1 MPAPS
6 SYNDL
11 KEGVDFREF
20 CDWAF
25 YQCTIAVPSFALGER
40 VMLRFAAVT
49 HHAKVFLNGHE
60 ICCHVGGFL
69 PFEVQLNEW
78 LKPGD
83 NLLTVAVDNP
93 IDYSTLPVGGKANM
107 MAGLMGGMGSSP
119 SDGKKANNPNYDF
132 FNYAGITRQVCI
144 YTTPAEHID
153 DIELVA
159 DVQDE
164 TGDDPSATIS
174 YKVAATG
181 DADCRVELLDA
192 KGQKVAESSGA
203 EGELMVEHAT
213 LWQPG
218 HAYLYQVRVTFGDDV
233 YELPYDVRTVSVDGE
248 RFLINGRPF
257 YFKGYGKHEDTFPAG
272 RGENLPMDVKDI
284 SLMKW
289 QGANSCR
296 TSHYPYS
303 EEMMRL
309 CDAVGIVV
317 IDETTAVGVN
327 LKFGGG
333 ANFGGEHVSTFD
345 PVHGV
350 QTQEIHKQVIRDL
363 VASDKN
369 HACVVMWSI
378 ANEPDSA
385 SEGAYEYFKPLYD
398 FARELDPQKRP
409 CTLASAQG
417 TTPQNGCSA
426 KLSDVICLNR

>member
-1 MPAPS
+1 MPVPS

-20 CDWAF
+20 CGWAF
-25 YQCTIAVPSFALGER
+25 YQRTIAVPSFALGER

-93 IDYSTLPVGGKANM
+93 IVYSTLPVGGKANM

-119 SDGKKANNPNYDF
+119 SDGKKANNPNFDF

-153 DIELVA
+153 DIEVVA

-164 TGDDPSATIS
+164 TGGDPSATIS

-192 KGQKVAESSGA
+192 KGQKVAESSG
-203 EGELMVEHAT
+203 
-213 LWQPG
+213 
-218 HAYLYQVRVTFGDDV
+218 
-233 YELPYDVRTVSVDGE
+233 
-248 RFLINGRPF
+248 
-257 YFKGYGKHEDTFPAG
+257 
-272 RGENLPMDVKDI
+272 GENLPMDVKDI

-289 QGANSCR
+289 QGANSFR

-309 CDAVGIVV
+309 CDAEGIVV

-363 VASDKN
+363 VARDKN

-409 CTLASAQG
+409 CTLASVQG
-417 TTPQNGCSA
+417 TTPQNDCSA

>member
-1 MPAPS
+1 
-6 SYNDL
+6 
-11 KEGVDFREF
+11 
-20 CDWAF
+20 
-25 YQCTIAVPSFALGER
+25 
-40 VMLRFAAVT
+40 MLRFAAVT

-119 SDGKKANNPNYDF
+119 SDGKKANNPNFDF
-132 FNYAGITRQVCI
+132 FNYAGITRQVSI
-144 YTTPAEHID
+144 YTTPAKHID

-174 YKVAATG
+174 YKVAAAG

-233 YELPYDVRTVSVDGE
+233 YELPYDVRTVRVDGE

-257 YFKGYGKHEDTFPAG
+257 
-272 RGENLPMDVKDI
+272 
-284 SLMKW
+284 
-289 QGANSCR
+289 
-296 TSHYPYS
+296 HYPYS

-309 CDAVGIVV
+309 CDAEGIVV

-350 QTQEIHKQVIRDL
+350 QTQEAHKQVIRDL
-363 VASDKN
+363 VARDKN

-378 ANEPDSA
+378 GNEPDSA

-398 FARELDPQKRP
+398 LARELDPQKRP
-409 CTLASAQG
+409 CTLASVQG
-417 TTPQNGCSA
+417 TTPQNDCSA

>member
-1 MPAPS
+1 MPVPS

-20 CDWAF
+20 CGWAF
-25 YQCTIAVPSFALGER
+25 YQRTIAVPSFALGER

-119 SDGKKANNPNYDF
+119 SDGKKANNPNFDF
-132 FNYAGITRQVCI
+132 FNYAGITRQVSI

-174 YKVAATG
+174 YKVAAAG

-233 YELPYDVRTVSVDGE
+233 YELPYDVRTVRVDGE
-248 RFLINGRPF
+248 RFLINGRRF
-257 YFKGYGKHEDTFPAG
+257 
-272 RGENLPMDVKDI
+272 
-284 SLMKW
+284 
-289 QGANSCR
+289 
-296 TSHYPYS
+296 HYPYS

-309 CDAVGIVV
+309 CDAEGIVV

-350 QTQEIHKQVIRDL
+350 QTQEAHKQVIRGL
-363 VASDKN
+363 VARDKN

-398 FARELDPQKRP
+398 LARELDPQKRP
-409 CTLASAQG
+409 CTLASVQG
-417 TTPQNGCSA
+417 TTPQNDCSA
-426 KLSDVICLNR
+426 KLSDGICLNR

>member
-1 MPAPS
+1 MPVPS

-20 CDWAF
+20 CGWAF
-25 YQCTIAVPSFALGER
+25 YQRTIAVPFFALGER

-119 SDGKKANNPNYDF
+119 SDGKKANNPNFDF
-132 FNYAGITRQVCI
+132 FNYAGITRQVSI

-174 YKVAATG
+174 YKVAAAG

-233 YELPYDVRTVSVDGE
+233 YELPYDVRTVRVDGE

-272 RGENLPMDVKDI
+272 RGREPQVRRRHQLRRR
-284 SLMKW
+284 
-289 QGANSCR
+289 A
-296 TSHYPYS
+296 
-303 EEMMRL
+303 RL
-309 CDAVGIVV
+309 DLRPGSWCADARGPQAGHPRPRRARQEPRVRGHV
-317 IDETTAVGVN
+317 EHRQRAR
-327 LKFGGG
+327 LRLRGGLRVLQ
-333 ANFGGEHVSTFD
+333 AA
-345 PVHGV
+345 
-350 QTQEIHKQVIRDL
+350 L
-363 VASDKN
+363 
-369 HACVVMWSI
+369 
-378 ANEPDSA
+378 
-385 SEGAYEYFKPLYD
+385 
-398 FARELDPQKRP
+398 
-409 CTLASAQG
+409 
-417 TTPQNGCSA
+417 
-426 KLSDVICLNR
+426 

>member
-1 MPAPS
+1 MPVPS

-20 CDWAF
+20 CGWAF
-25 YQCTIAVPSFALGER
+25 YQRTIAVPSFALGQR
-40 VMLRFAAVT
+40 VMLRFVAVT

-107 MAGLMGGMGSSP
+107 MAGLMGGMGSGP
-119 SDGKKANNPNYDF
+119 SDGKKANNPNFDF

-233 YELPYDVRTVSVDGE
+233 YELPYGVRTVRVDGE

-272 RGENLPMDVKDI
+272 RGENLPMNVKDI
-284 SLMKW
+284 SLMK
-289 QGANSCR
+289 
-296 TSHYPYS
+296 
-303 EEMMRL
+303 
-309 CDAVGIVV
+309 
-317 IDETTAVGVN
+317 
-327 LKFGGG
+327 
-333 ANFGGEHVSTFD
+333 
-345 PVHGV
+345 
-350 QTQEIHKQVIRDL
+350 
-363 VASDKN
+363 
-369 HACVVMWSI
+369 
-378 ANEPDSA
+378 
-385 SEGAYEYFKPLYD
+385 
-398 FARELDPQKRP
+398 
-409 CTLASAQG
+409 
-417 TTPQNGCSA
+417 
-426 KLSDVICLNR
+426 

>member
-1 MPAPS
+1 MPVPS

-20 CDWAF
+20 CGWAF
-25 YQCTIAVPSFALGER
+25 YQRTIAVPSFALGER

-83 NLLTVAVDNP
+83 NLLTVAVENP

-119 SDGKKANNPNYDF
+119 SDGKKASNPNFDF

-153 DIELVA
+153 DIELFA

-233 YELPYDVRTVSVDGE
+233 YELPYDVRTVRVDGE

-272 RGENLPMDVKDI
+272 RG
-284 SLMKW
+284 
-289 QGANSCR
+289 
-296 TSHYPYS
+296 
-303 EEMMRL
+303 
-309 CDAVGIVV
+309 
-317 IDETTAVGVN
+317 VN

-350 QTQEIHKQVIRDL
+350 QTQEAHKQVIRDL
-363 VASDKN
+363 VARDKN

-398 FARELDPQKRP
+398 LARELDPQKRP
-409 CTLASAQG
+409 CTLASVQG
-417 TTPQNGCSA
+417 TTPQNDCSA